1 MSDVSRLIFAELCG
15 LSSGN
20 LSNYVKRGKIIPN
33 DDGTIDTDF
42 ELNKI
47 FLENRRKLK
56 EEKERLKTLVA
67 VEPEI
72 IQDIPFLEEVMIEEE
87 IEIDLPS
94 VEPILAKPESR
105 LVEKK
110 PKKLL
115 LPTKEKIIKE
125 PTPDFMIDGVKVNAK
140 ELALR
145 KQVADVLKF
154 ERDAEKKKLEIEKL
168 QGKLMP
174 IELVE
179 QILSIN
185 LKTIFQEFE
194 ASIFSHVQMFMPS
207 NDREEI
213 AMATERIRFSLSD
226 IIEKAKEE
234 AAEQIEAAI
243 SDYAQIRKV
252 N

>member
-1 MSDVSRLIFAELCG
+1 MSDVNRMIFAELAG
-15 LSSGN
+15 LTSGN
-20 LSNYVKRGKIIPN
+20 LSNYIKRGKVIPN
-33 DDGTIDTDF
+33 DDGTIDTEF

-56 EEKERLKTLVA
+56 EEKEKPKPKPEVIQDLPFLDEVME
-67 VEPEI
+67 VEDIPESEPEK
-72 IQDIPFLEEVMIEEE
+72 IQKPKAKEEY
-87 IEIDLPS
+87 
-94 VEPILAKPESR
+94 R
-105 LVEKK
+105 
-110 PKKLL
+110 PKKLV
-115 LPTKEKIIKE
+115 LPAKEKVVQPPVEIILNGE
-125 PTPDFMIDGVKVNAK
+125 KVNAK

-145 KQVADVLKF
+145 KQVADVLKV

-185 LKTIFQEFE
+185 LNIVFKEFE
-194 ASIFSHVQMFMPS
+194 ASIFSQVQMFIPS

-213 AMATERIRFSLSD
+213 ASATEKIRFSLADVIQKAREESSD
-226 IIEKAKEE
+226 
-234 AAEQIEAAI
+234 QIEAVI
-243 SDYAQIRKV
+243 NDYSQARRM

>member
-1 MSDVSRLIFAELCG
+1 MSDVNRKIFAELAG

-20 LSNYVKRGKIIPN
+20 LSNYIKRGKIIPN
-33 DDGTIDTDF
+33 DDGTIDTEF

-47 FLENRRKLK
+47 FLENRKKLK
-56 EEKERLKTLVA
+56 DEKDNPKPKKEL
-67 VEPEI
+67 
-72 IQDIPFLEEVMIEEE
+72 IQDLPFLEDVMEEVE
-87 IEIDLPS
+87 IEPEP
-94 VEPILAKPESR
+94 EPILEPQVFPQKK
-105 LVEKK
+105 EKK
-110 PKKLL
+110 PSKLL
-115 LPTKEKIIKE
+115 LPVKEKAAATPPVEIILNGE
-125 PTPDFMIDGVKVNAK
+125 KVNAK

-145 KQVADVLKF
+145 KQVADVLKV

-185 LKTIFQEFE
+185 LNMVFKEFE
-194 ASIFSHVQMFMPS
+194 ASIFSQVQMFIPS

-213 AMATERIRFSLSD
+213 ATATEKIRYSLAD
-226 IIEKAKEE
+226 VIEKAREE
-234 AAEQIEAAI
+234 SADQIEAI
-243 SDYAQIRKV
+243 INDYSQARRM

>member
-1 MSDVSRLIFAELCG
+1 MSDVNRMIFAELAG
-15 LSSGN
+15 LTSGN
-20 LSNYVKRGKIIPN
+20 LSNYIKRGKVIPN
-33 DDGTIDTDF
+33 DDGTIDTEF

-56 EEKERLKTLVA
+56 EEKEKPKPKPEVIQDLPFLDEVME
-67 VEPEI
+67 VEDIPESEPEN
-72 IQDIPFLEEVMIEEE
+72 IQKPKAKEEY
-87 IEIDLPS
+87 
-94 VEPILAKPESR
+94 R
-105 LVEKK
+105 
-110 PKKLL
+110 PKKLV
-115 LPTKEKIIKE
+115 LPAKEKVVQPPVEIILNGE
-125 PTPDFMIDGVKVNAK
+125 KVNAK

-145 KQVADVLKF
+145 KQVADVLKV

-185 LKTIFQEFE
+185 LNIVFKEFE
-194 ASIFSHVQMFMPS
+194 ASIFSQVQMFIPS

-213 AMATERIRFSLSD
+213 ASATEKIRFSLADVIQKAREESSD
-226 IIEKAKEE
+226 
-234 AAEQIEAAI
+234 QIEAVI
-243 SDYAQIRKV
+243 NDYSQARRM

>member
-1 MSDVSRLIFAELCG
+1 MSDVNRKIFAELAG

-20 LSNYVKRGKIIPN
+20 LSNYIKRGKIIPN
-33 DDGTIDTDF
+33 DDGTIDTEF

-47 FLENRRKLK
+47 FLENRKKLK
-56 EEKERLKTLVA
+56 EEKDNPKPKKEV
-67 VEPEI
+67 
-72 IQDIPFLEEVMIEEE
+72 IQDLPFLEDVMEEVE
-87 IEIDLPS
+87 IEPEP
-94 VEPILAKPESR
+94 EPILEPQVFPQKK
-105 LVEKK
+105 EKK
-110 PKKLL
+110 PSKLL
-115 LPTKEKIIKE
+115 LPVKEKVAATPPVEIILNGE
-125 PTPDFMIDGVKVNAK
+125 KVNAK

-145 KQVADVLKF
+145 KQVADVLKV

-185 LKTIFQEFE
+185 LNTVFKEFE
-194 ASIFSHVQMFMPS
+194 ASIFSQVQMFIPS

-213 AMATERIRFSLSD
+213 ATTTEKIRFSLAD
-226 IIEKAKEE
+226 VIEKAREE
-234 AAEQIEAAI
+234 SADQIEAI
-243 SDYAQIRKV
+243 INDYSQARRM

>member
-1 MSDVSRLIFAELCG
+1 MSDVNRKIFAELAG

-20 LSNYVKRGKIIPN
+20 LSNYIKRGKIIPN
-33 DDGTIDTDF
+33 DDGTIDTEF

-47 FLENRRKLK
+47 FLENRKKLK
-56 EEKERLKTLVA
+56 DEKDNLKPKEEV
-67 VEPEI
+67 
-72 IQDIPFLEEVMIEEE
+72 IQDLPFLEEVMEEVE
-87 IEIDLPS
+87 IEPEP
-94 VEPILAKPESR
+94 EPILEPQVFPQKK
-105 LVEKK
+105 EKK
-110 PKKLL
+110 PSKLL
-115 LPTKEKIIKE
+115 LPVKEKAAATPPVEIILNGE
-125 PTPDFMIDGVKVNAK
+125 KVNAK

-145 KQVADVLKF
+145 KQVADVLKV

-185 LKTIFQEFE
+185 LNTVFKEFE
-194 ASIFSHVQMFMPS
+194 ASIFSQVQMFIPS

-213 AMATERIRFSLSD
+213 ATATEKIRFSLAD
-226 IIEKAKEE
+226 VIEKAREE
-234 AAEQIEAAI
+234 SADQIEAI
-243 SDYAQIRKV
+243 INDYSQSRRM

>member
-1 MSDVSRLIFAELCG
+1 MSDVNRKIFAELAG

-20 LSNYVKRGKIIPN
+20 LSNYIKRGKIIPN
-33 DDGTIDTDF
+33 DDGTIDTEF

-47 FLENRRKLK
+47 FLENRKKLK
-56 EEKERLKTLVA
+56 EEKDNPKPKKEV
-67 VEPEI
+67 
-72 IQDIPFLEEVMIEEE
+72 IQDLPFLEDVMEEVE
-87 IEIDLPS
+87 IEPEP
-94 VEPILAKPESR
+94 EPILEPQVFPQKK
-105 LVEKK
+105 EKK
-110 PKKLL
+110 PSKLL
-115 LPTKEKIIKE
+115 LSVKEKVAATPPVEIILNGE
-125 PTPDFMIDGVKVNAK
+125 KVNAK

-168 QGKLMP
+168 QGKLIP

-185 LKTIFQEFE
+185 LNMVFKEFE
-194 ASIFSHVQMFMPS
+194 ASIFSQVQMFIPS

-213 AMATERIRFSLSD
+213 ASATERIRYSLAD
-226 IIEKAKEE
+226 VIEKAREE
-234 AAEQIEAAI
+234 SADQIEAI
-243 SDYAQIRKV
+243 INDYSQSRRM

>member
-1 MSDVSRLIFAELCG
+1 MSDVNRKIFAELAG

-20 LSNYVKRGKIIPN
+20 LSNYIKRGKIIPN
-33 DDGTIDTDF
+33 DDGTIDTEF

-47 FLENRRKLK
+47 FLENRKKLK
-56 EEKERLKTLVA
+56 EEKDNLKPKEEV
-67 VEPEI
+67 
-72 IQDIPFLEEVMIEEE
+72 IQDLPFLEEVMEEVE
-87 IEIDLPS
+87 IEPEP
-94 VEPILAKPESR
+94 EPILEPQVFPQKK
-105 LVEKK
+105 EKK
-110 PKKLL
+110 PSKLL
-115 LPTKEKIIKE
+115 LPVKEKAAATPPVEIILNGE
-125 PTPDFMIDGVKVNAK
+125 KVNAK

-145 KQVADVLKF
+145 KQVADVLKV

-185 LKTIFQEFE
+185 LNTVFKEFE
-194 ASIFSHVQMFMPS
+194 ASIFSQVQMFIPS

-213 AMATERIRFSLSD
+213 ATATEKIRFSLAD
-226 IIEKAKEE
+226 VIEKAREE
-234 AAEQIEAAI
+234 SADQIEAI
-243 SDYAQIRKV
+243 INDYSQSRRM

>member
-1 MSDVSRLIFAELCG
+1 MSDVNRKIFAELTG

-20 LSNYVKRGKIIPN
+20 LSNYIKRGKIIPN
-33 DDGTIDTDF
+33 DDGTIDTEF

-47 FLENRRKLK
+47 FLENRKKLK
-56 EEKERLKTLVA
+56 DEKDNPKPKKEL
-67 VEPEI
+67 
-72 IQDIPFLEEVMIEEE
+72 IQDLPFLEDVMEEVE
-87 IEIDLPS
+87 IEPEP
-94 VEPILAKPESR
+94 EPILEPQVFPQKK
-105 LVEKK
+105 EKK
-110 PKKLL
+110 PSKLL
-115 LPTKEKIIKE
+115 LPVKEKAAATPPVEIILNGE
-125 PTPDFMIDGVKVNAK
+125 KVNAK

-145 KQVADVLKF
+145 KQVADVLKV

-185 LKTIFQEFE
+185 LNTVFKEFE
-194 ASIFSHVQMFMPS
+194 ASIFSQVQMFIPS

-213 AMATERIRFSLSD
+213 ATATEKIRYSLAD
-226 IIEKAKEE
+226 VIEKAREE
-234 AAEQIEAAI
+234 SADQIEAI
-243 SDYAQIRKV
+243 INDYSQARRM

>member
-1 MSDVSRLIFAELCG
+1 MSDVNRMIFAELAG
-15 LSSGN
+15 LTSGN
-20 LSNYVKRGKIIPN
+20 LSNYIKRGKVIPN
-33 DDGTIDTDF
+33 DDGTIDTEF

-56 EEKERLKTLVA
+56 EEKEKPKPK
-67 VEPEI
+67 PEV
-72 IQDIPFLEEVMIEEE
+72 IQDLPFLDEVMEVEEVPEVIPAPKPQPKAKEEY
-87 IEIDLPS
+87 
-94 VEPILAKPESR
+94 R
-105 LVEKK
+105 
-110 PKKLL
+110 PKKLV
-115 LPTKEKIIKE
+115 LPAKEKVVHPPVEITLNGE
-125 PTPDFMIDGVKVNAK
+125 KVNAK

-145 KQVADVLKF
+145 KQVADVLKV

-185 LKTIFQEFE
+185 LNTVFKEFE
-194 ASIFSHVQMFMPS
+194 ASIFSQVQMFIPS

-213 AMATERIRFSLSD
+213 ASATEKIRFSLADVIQKAREESSD
-226 IIEKAKEE
+226 
-234 AAEQIEAAI
+234 QIEAVI
-243 SDYAQIRKV
+243 NDYSQARRM

>member
-1 MSDVSRLIFAELCG
+1 MSDVNRKIFAELAG

-20 LSNYVKRGKIIPN
+20 LSNYIKRGKIIPN
-33 DDGTIDTDF
+33 DDGTIDTEF

-56 EEKERLKTLVA
+56 EEKEKPKPKADV
-67 VEPEI
+67 V
-72 IQDIPFLEEVMIEEE
+72 QDLPFLEDVMEEVE
-87 IEIDLPS
+87 IEP
-94 VEPILAKPESR
+94 EPEKIQQPKAKEEYR
-105 LVEKK
+105 
-110 PKKLL
+110 PKKLV
-115 LPTKEKIIKE
+115 LPAKEKVVHPPVEIILNGE
-125 PTPDFMIDGVKVNAK
+125 KVNAK

-145 KQVADVLKF
+145 KQVADVLKV

-185 LKTIFQEFE
+185 LNIVFKEFE
-194 ASIFSHVQMFMPS
+194 ASIFSQVQMFIPS

-213 AMATERIRFSLSD
+213 ASATEKIRFSLADVIQKAREESSD
-226 IIEKAKEE
+226 
-234 AAEQIEAAI
+234 QIEAVI
-243 SDYAQIRKV
+243 NDYSQARRM